1 MEKKKYGPKEA
12 FWVCF
17 ILALVCEIV
26 FWVYLSIE
34 VKSDFT
40 MFSRDGLLLIIELLF
55 ANIMVGCFGA
65 ALRKNKMR
73 EDEKDQI
80 NEMMREYLEK
90 KLREEDNK

>member
-12 FWVCF
+12 FWFLF
-17 ILALVCEIV
+17 ILMLVGEIV
-26 FWVYLSIE
+26 LWVYLSIE
-34 VKSDFT
+34 VKSNFT
-40 MFSRDGLLLIIELLF
+40 MFSRDGLTLIFQLLF
-55 ANIMVGCFGA
+55 ANVMVGCFGA
-65 ALRKNKMR
+65 ALRKNKIR